1 MMDYSDLSSS
11 YKRYKLKTAEALDWL
26 VLEASKLKTAITSP
40 RQYKVW
46 ELVDLA
52 IACANAGRVM
62 PKETRK
68 ALEESLC
75 LRRRCAEWFLQHGSE
90 AANATHTFFNE
101 SLQKILDAFAHP
113 KPEATRPFASPPTS
127 KPSSA
132 TPSDRDTSQTN
143 YFAVLADDD
152 DVHYQS
158 SDEEVSAG
166 FSTGNDATRPDRAA
180 IKKTSRAEHCSQ
192 ETEQSGWV
200 AFDDDQL
207 MELGCLLKDCRD
219 IRLFLQRLWTGYSSS
234 KVDLVTAWLVTQAGF
249 QHLVDLETVFIQK
262 YPYLDNLESM
272 SNAMY
277 CFCGLGQSSFWPDS
291 AAEGSKRWDD
301 KTLRNFDKK
310 LWLSE
315 SNMKDWLL
323 CDVSFMLEDLD
334 SESNLEARIK
344 DEPWSLPEIPLFQV
358 KGLEL
363 RRLYD
368 LQHESLAAGK
378 SVVCLD
384 LLTSRLVSEPSKTAG
399 SPVRLSTAARC
410 RTYLDILNIPDLMLR
425 VTTDLVKYLNYRPLQ
440 DARSFARLMT
450 QAGNEVTAWQHYRF
464 ALLHGSG
471 GKPFIQNPILLGGL
485 LCSVSVTSHLA
496 ETFSVSYSGS
506 LMAVAHQY
514 NALRILSLDT
524 VPRWKDLEVLIELQK
539 AAIFAPEP
547 PQTFDQCIIRFW
559 RSQGLRLSEIR
570 TKTTTAD
577 RLALAAQRVVPLHR
591 HLKQISKTDLT
602 PEDITKGLNFH
613 IKCES
618 QRNTF
623 GFRRELRGI
632 PLLEHL
638 FYAWEKTGIW
648 KLSLSDRV
656 VRSAVEADLGKLR
669 GSQAGSRP
677 LSAVDLP
684 AVVWL
689 GQLQKMFQRETP
701 EMFFDY
707 AYLERRVINQLCK
720 DSASSDHV
728 ARFFENPDRGLSQW
742 MSHMSNKSN
751 LAVVSD
757 HWKAWCKELGMVI
770 PSNIL

>member
-1 MMDYSDLSSS
+1 MDYSDLSSS

-40 RQYKVW
+40 RQYKVC

-113 KPEATRPFASPPTS
+113 KPEATRPSASPPTS
-127 KPSSA
+127 KPPSA
-132 TPSDRDTSQTN
+132 TLSDRDTSQTN
-143 YFAVLADDD
+143 YFAILADDD

-158 SDEEVSAG
+158 SDEDVSAG
-166 FSTGNDATRPDRAA
+166 LSTGNGVTRPDRAA
-180 IKKTSRAEHCSQ
+180 TKKTSEAEHCSQ
-192 ETEQSGWV
+192 EAEQSGWV

-207 MELGCLLKDCRD
+207 MEL
-219 IRLFLQRLWTGYSSS
+219 
-234 KVDLVTAWLVTQAGF
+234 GF

-262 YPYLDNLESM
+262 YPYLDNLGSM

-301 KTLRNFDKK
+301 KTIRNVDKMQ
-310 LWLSE
+310 WLSE

-323 CDVSFMLEDLD
+323 CDVSFMLENLD
-334 SESNLEARIK
+334 SESNLEAGIK
-344 DEPWSLPEIPLFQV
+344 DDPWRYPEIPLFQV
-358 KGLEL
+358 QGLEH
-363 RRLYD
+363 RRLYT
-368 LQHESLAAGK
+368 LQRESLAAGK
-378 SVVCLD
+378 SVACLD
-384 LLTSRLVSEPSKTAG
+384 LLTSRMVSESSKTAG
-399 SPVRLSTAARC
+399 SPVRLSTAAMC
-410 RTYLDILNIPDLMLR
+410 RTYLDILNIPDLMSR
-425 VTTDLVKYLNYRPLQ
+425 VATDLVKYLNYRQLQ

-464 ALLHGSG
+464 ALLHGSD

-496 ETFSVSYSGS
+496 EAFSVSYSGS
-506 LMAVAHQY
+506 LVAVAHQY
-514 NALRILSLDT
+514 NAIRILSLDT
-524 VPRWKDLEVLIELQK
+524 VPRWKDLEVLIGLQK
-539 AAIFAPEP
+539 AATFAPEP

-638 FYAWEKTGIW
+638 FYA
-648 KLSLSDRV
+648 
-656 VRSAVEADLGKLR
+656 
-669 GSQAGSRP
+669 
-677 LSAVDLP
+677 
-684 AVVWL
+684 
-689 GQLQKMFQRETP
+689 
-701 EMFFDY
+701 
-707 AYLERRVINQLCK
+707 
-720 DSASSDHV
+720 
-728 ARFFENPDRGLSQW
+728 
-742 MSHMSNKSN
+742 
-751 LAVVSD
+751 
-757 HWKAWCKELGMVI
+757 
-770 PSNIL
+770 

>member
-40 RQYKVW
+40 SQYKVW
-46 ELVDLA
+46 ELVVLA

-75 LRRRCAEWFLQHGSE
+75 LRRR
-90 AANATHTFFNE
+90 
-101 SLQKILDAFAHP
+101 
-113 KPEATRPFASPPTS
+113 
-127 KPSSA
+127 SA
-132 TPSDRDTSQTN
+132 MDR
-143 YFAVLADDD
+143 
-152 DVHYQS
+152 
-158 SDEEVSAG
+158 
-166 FSTGNDATRPDRAA
+166 
-180 IKKTSRAEHCSQ
+180 
-192 ETEQSGWV
+192 
-200 AFDDDQL
+200 
-207 MELGCLLKDCRD
+207 
-219 IRLFLQRLWTGYSSS
+219 S

-301 KTLRNFDKK
+301 KTLRNVDKK

-323 CDVSFMLEDLD
+323 CDVSFMLENLD
-334 SESNLEARIK
+334 SESSLEARIK

-358 KGLEL
+358 KGLEH

-378 SVVCLD
+378 SVACLD

-399 SPVRLSTAARC
+399 SPVRLSTAAMC
-410 RTYLDILNIPDLMLR
+410 RTYLDILNIPDLMSR

-471 GKPFIQNPILLGGL
+471 EKPFIQNPILLGDL
-485 LCSVSVTSHLA
+485 LCSV
-496 ETFSVSYSGS
+496 
-506 LMAVAHQY
+506 
-514 NALRILSLDT
+514 
-524 VPRWKDLEVLIELQK
+524 
-539 AAIFAPEP
+539 
-547 PQTFDQCIIRFW
+547 
-559 RSQGLRLSEIR
+559 LSEIR

-602 PEDITKGLNFH
+602 PEDIAKGLNFH

-618 QRNTF
+618 QRTTF

-656 VRSAVEADLGKLR
+656 VRSAVDANLGELR
-669 GSQAGSRP
+669 GSLAGNRP

-720 DSASSDHV
+720 DSASSEHV

>member
-1 MMDYSDLSSS
+1 MDYSDLSSS

-46 ELVDLA
+46 EL
-52 IACANAGRVM
+52 
-62 PKETRK
+62 ETRK

-101 SLQKILDAFAHP
+101 SLQRILDAFAHS
-113 KPEATRPFASPPTS
+113 KPEATRPSASPPTS

-152 DVHYQS
+152 DGHCQS
-158 SDEEVSAG
+158 SDEDVSAG
-166 FSTGNDATRPDRAA
+166 FSTENDATRPDRAA
-180 IKKTSRAEHCSQ
+180 THKTSQAEHCSQ

-200 AFDDDQL
+200 AFDDNHM

-262 YPYLDNLESM
+262 HPYLDNLESI

-291 AAEGSKRWDD
+291 AAEGSQRWDD
-301 KTLRNFDKK
+301 KTLRNVDKR

-323 CDVSFMLEDLD
+323 CDVSFMLENLD

-363 RRLYD
+363 RRLFD
-368 LQHESLAAGK
+368 LQRESLAAGK
-378 SVVCLD
+378 SVDCLD

-399 SPVRLSTAARC
+399 SPVRLSTAAMC
-410 RTYLDILNIPDLMLR
+410 RTYRDI
-425 VTTDLVKYLNYRPLQ
+425 TKDLVKNLNYRPLQ

-464 ALLHGSG
+464 ALLHGSD
-471 GKPFIQNPILLGGL
+471 GKPFIQNPILLGSL
-485 LCSVSVTSHLA
+485 LCSASFTSHLA

-514 NALRILSLDT
+514 NAIRILSLDT

-547 PQTFDQCIIRFW
+547 PRTFDQCIIRFW

-570 TKTTTAD
+570 TKTATAD

-602 PEDITKGLNFH
+602 PEDITKCLNFH

-656 VRSAVEADLGKLR
+656 VRSAVEAELGKLR
-669 GSQAGSRP
+669 GSQAGNRP

-689 GQLQKMFQRETP
+689 GQLQKMFQRDTP

-707 AYLERRVINQLCK
+707 SYLERRVINQLCK
-720 DSASSDHV
+720 DSASPDHV

-757 HWKAWCKELGMVI
+757 HWKAWCKELGMVV

>member
-1 MMDYSDLSSS
+1 MDYSDLSSS

-40 RQYKVW
+40 RQYKVC

-113 KPEATRPFASPPTS
+113 KPEATRPSASPPTS
-127 KPSSA
+127 KPPSA
-132 TPSDRDTSQTN
+132 TLSDRDTSQTN
-143 YFAVLADDD
+143 YFAILADDD

-158 SDEEVSAG
+158 SDEDVSAG
-166 FSTGNDATRPDRAA
+166 LSTGNGVTRPDRAA
-180 IKKTSRAEHCSQ
+180 TKKTSEAEHCSQ
-192 ETEQSGWV
+192 EAEQSGWV

-207 MELGCLLKDCRD
+207 MEL
-219 IRLFLQRLWTGYSSS
+219 
-234 KVDLVTAWLVTQAGF
+234 VDLITAWLVTQAGF

-262 YPYLDNLESM
+262 YPYLDNLGSM

-301 KTLRNFDKK
+301 KTIRNVDKMQ
-310 LWLSE
+310 WLSE

-323 CDVSFMLEDLD
+323 CDVSFMLENLD
-334 SESNLEARIK
+334 SESNLEAGIK
-344 DEPWSLPEIPLFQV
+344 DDPWRYPEIPLFQV
-358 KGLEL
+358 QGLEH
-363 RRLYD
+363 RRLYT
-368 LQHESLAAGK
+368 LQRESLAAGK
-378 SVVCLD
+378 SVACLD
-384 LLTSRLVSEPSKTAG
+384 LLTSRMVSESSKTAG
-399 SPVRLSTAARC
+399 SPVRLSTAAMC
-410 RTYLDILNIPDLMLR
+410 RTYLDILNIPDLMSR
-425 VTTDLVKYLNYRPLQ
+425 VATDLVKYLNYRQLQ

-464 ALLHGSG
+464 ALLHGSD

-496 ETFSVSYSGS
+496 EAFSVSYSGS
-506 LMAVAHQY
+506 LVAVAHQY
-514 NALRILSLDT
+514 NAIRILSLDIT
-524 VPRWKDLEVLIELQK
+524 VPRWKDLEVLIGLQK
-539 AAIFAPEP
+539 AATFAPEP

-570 TKTTTAD
+570 TKTITAD

-638 FYAWEKTGIW
+638 FYA
-648 KLSLSDRV
+648 
-656 VRSAVEADLGKLR
+656 
-669 GSQAGSRP
+669 
-677 LSAVDLP
+677 
-684 AVVWL
+684 
-689 GQLQKMFQRETP
+689 
-701 EMFFDY
+701 
-707 AYLERRVINQLCK
+707 
-720 DSASSDHV
+720 
-728 ARFFENPDRGLSQW
+728 
-742 MSHMSNKSN
+742 
-751 LAVVSD
+751 
-757 HWKAWCKELGMVI
+757 
-770 PSNIL
+770 

>member
-113 KPEATRPFASPPTS
+113 KPEATRPSASPPTS
-127 KPSSA
+127 KPPSA

-152 DVHYQS
+152 DVHDHS
-158 SDEEVSAG
+158 SDEEA
-166 FSTGNDATRPDRAA
+166 
-180 IKKTSRAEHCSQ
+180 
-192 ETEQSGWV
+192 EQSGWV

-277 CFCGLGQSSFWPDS
+277 CFCGLEQSSFWPDNAS
-291 AAEGSKRWDD
+291 EGSKRWDD
-301 KTLRNFDKK
+301 KTLRNADKT

-323 CDVSFMLEDLD
+323 CDVSFMLENLG

-344 DEPWSLPEIPLFQV
+344 DEPWSLPEIPLFNREV
-358 KGLEL
+358 RGLSRPSHIPPGLETI
-363 RRLYD
+363 
-368 LQHESLAAGK
+368 ENG
-378 SVVCLD
+378 
-384 LLTSRLVSEPSKTAG
+384 
-399 SPVRLSTAARC
+399 RLSRPSQH
-410 RTYLDILNIPDLMLR
+410 RGNVQDLSRHLEHPDLMSR
-425 VTTDLVKYLNYRPLQ
+425 VTTNLVKYLNYRPLQ

-514 NALRILSLDT
+514 NAIRILSPDT

-656 VRSAVEADLGKLR
+656 VRSAVEADLGKFR
-669 GSQAGSRP
+669 GNQAGNRP

-720 DSASSDHV
+720 DSASPDHV

-742 MSHMSNKSN
+742 MSHMSNKSK

-757 HWKAWCKELGMVI
+757 QWKVWCKELGMVI
-770 PSNIL
+770 SSNIL